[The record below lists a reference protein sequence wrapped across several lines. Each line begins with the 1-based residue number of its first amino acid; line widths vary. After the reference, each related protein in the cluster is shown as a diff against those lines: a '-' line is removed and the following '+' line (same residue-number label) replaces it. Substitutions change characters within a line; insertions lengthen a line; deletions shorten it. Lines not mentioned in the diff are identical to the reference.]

1 MQFIPYDGIV
11 FLSNNFSK
19 LAKSG
24 YISLLK
30 MQIIEFPPA
39 KHNKNF
45 FDSSVFRSC
54 YHELSI
60 RSVNFSSEAILPPK
74 S

>member
-1 MQFIPYDGIV
+1 MQCIPYDGVV
-11 FLSNNFSK
+11 FLSNNFSM

-39 KHNKNF
+39 KQNKNVLIAA
-45 FDSSVFRSC
+45 SSGHVIMSWV
-54 YHELSI
+54 LG
-60 RSVNFSSEAILPPK
+60 A
-74 S
+74 

>member
-1 MQFIPYDGIV
+1 M
-11 FLSNNFSK
+11 

-30 MQIIEFPPA
+30 MQIIEFPSA
-39 KHNKNF
+39 KTQKKF
-45 FDSSVFRSC
+45 FGSSVFRSC

-60 RSVNFSSEAILPPK
+60 RSVNFSSEVILPHK
-74 S
+74 SC

>member
-1 MQFIPYDGIV
+1 M
-11 FLSNNFSK
+11 

-30 MQIIEFPPA
+30 MQIIEFPSA

-45 FDSSVFRSC
+45 
-54 YHELSI
+54 LI
-60 RSVNFSSEAILPPK
+60 AAFSGHVIMSWVLGA
-74 S
+74 

>member
-1 MQFIPYDGIV
+1 M
-11 FLSNNFSK
+11 

-30 MQIIEFPPA
+30 MQIIEFPSA

-45 FDSSVFRSC
+45 FGWQPLPVM
-54 YHELSI
+54 LS
-60 RSVNFSSEAILPPK
+60 
-74 S
+74 

>member
-1 MQFIPYDGIV
+1 MQCIPYDGIV
-11 FLSNNFSK
+11 FLSNNLFM

-39 KHNKNF
+39 KHNKTF
-45 FDSSVFRSC
+45 LIAASSGRVIIMSWV
-54 YHELSI
+54 LG
-60 RSVNFSSEAILPPK
+60 A
-74 S
+74 

>member
-1 MQFIPYDGIV
+1 MQCIPHDGII
-11 FLSNNFSK
+11 FLSNNFSM

-45 FDSSVFRSC
+45 LIAASSGHVIISWV
-54 YHELSI
+54 LG
-60 RSVNFSSEAILPPK
+60 A
-74 S
+74 